1 MISYQSPAD
10 KLCRAFVLLCLSM
23 TGSII
28 LFLGISG
35 GEIFIILLFV
45 LIFFGADQIPGIART
60 MGRTIRQVKD
70 ATQDIQRDLED
81 ATRSAQREVKETRR
95 SLDQAF
101 DEPKGPTVQKRTS
114 EEQSNSVKP

>member
-1 MISYQSPAD
+1 
-10 KLCRAFVLLCLSM
+10 M

-101 DEPKGPTVQKRTS
+101 EEPSSPAVPKRSGTG
-114 EEQSNSVKP
+114 EQSNEEKP

>member
-1 MISYQSPAD
+1 
-10 KLCRAFVLLCLSM
+10 M